1 MPLLRHRGSGCSKKL
16 VSRGVF
22 PASPGER
29 IINLTRLSWYGVIS
43 SEAVTVNTFT
53 LLFMTFLVLRAG
65 TSFWLS
71 KRQQQYVAAHS
82 QTVPPEFASR
92 VSLDEHRKAADY
104 TNARVQFGR
113 VELLLSLLLLLV
125 WTLGG
130 ALDAIDRFWAG
141 FSLPAMVTA
150 VAVIAS
156 VAFISA
162 LAGIP
167 TALYRTFVIEER
179 FGFNRSNASTFWKD
193 RLKGTLVIVLIG
205 LPLLLLLLWFMET
218 AGRYWW
224 LFAWAAIALFS
235 VVLNWVFPRVI
246 APLFNRF
253 EPLEKG
259 EVADRLQALLE
270 RAGFHSDGIY
280 VMDGSRRSSHGNA
293 YFTGLGKTKRVVFFD
308 TLLQQ
313 LTPAQVEA
321 VLAHE
326 LGHFK
331 RLHILKGMMLSTAM
345 SFVGFAMLA
354 WLMQQGWFY
363 TGLGVSE
370 PSSYMALL
378 LFVLVSPVFTFFIS
392 PLMAWYSRR
401 HEFEAD
407 AFAASQAD
415 AESLA
420 SALVNLYRKN
430 ASTLTPDPLY
440 SAFYDSHPPASIR
453 IARLGS
459 SAS

>member
-1 MPLLRHRGSGCSKKL
+1 MFLPLLCFKIL
-16 VSRGVF
+16 CLY
-22 PASPGER
+22 SP
-29 IINLTRLSWYGVIS
+29 SWARVNYGNSVCMN
-43 SEAVTVNTFT
+43 AFT
-53 LLFMTFLVLRAG
+53 LLFMAFLVLWIG
-65 TSFWLS
+65 MSFWLS
-71 KRQQQYVAAHS
+71 NRQERHVAAHR

-92 VSLDEHRKAADY
+92 VSSEEHMKAADY
-104 TNARVQFGR
+104 TNAKVRFGR
-113 VELLLSLLLLLV
+113 VELLFSVLLLIL

-141 FSLPAMVTA
+141 FALPGIVTGA
-150 VAVIAS
+150 AVITS

-162 LAGIP
+162 VLGLPAS
-167 TALYRTFVIEER
+167 LYRTFVIEER
-179 FGFNRSNASTFWKD
+179 FGFNRSDIATFCKD
-193 RLKGTLVIVLIG
+193 RLKGVLVLSLTG
-205 LPLLLLLLWFMET
+205 LPLLLLVLWFMEA

-224 LFAWAAIALFS
+224 LLGWAALALFS
-235 VVLNWVFPRVI
+235 VALNWAFPRFI

-253 EPLEKG
+253 EPLENG
-259 EVADRLQALLE
+259 DVADRLKSLLE
-270 RAGFHSDGIY
+270 RTGFRSDGIY
-280 VMDGSRRSSHGNA
+280 VMDSSRRSTHGNA
-293 YFTGLGKTKRVVFFD
+293 YFTGFGKTKRIVFFD
-308 TLLQQ
+308 TLLKQ
-313 LTPAQVEA
+313 LKPAQIEA

-331 RLHILKGMMLSTAM
+331 RRHILKGMILSLAM
-345 SFVGFAMLA
+345 SFTGFALLA

-378 LFVLVSPVFTFFIS
+378 LFVLVAPVFTFFIS
-392 PLMAWYSRR
+392 PVMAWYSRR

-407 AFAASQAD
+407 AFAAGQAD
-415 AESLA
+415 AASLA

-459 SAS
+459 ASS

>member
-1 MPLLRHRGSGCSKKL
+1 
-16 VSRGVF
+16 VF
-22 PASPGER
+22 LPFLCFKILCLYSP
-29 IINLTRLSWYGVIS
+29 SWARVNYGNSVCMN
-43 SEAVTVNTFT
+43 AFT
-53 LLFMTFLVLRAG
+53 LLFMAFLVLWIG
-65 TSFWLS
+65 MSFWLS
-71 KRQQQYVAAHS
+71 NRQERHVAAHR

-92 VSLDEHRKAADY
+92 VSSEEHMKAADY
-104 TNARVQFGR
+104 TNAKVRFGR
-113 VELLLSLLLLLV
+113 VELLFSVLLLIL

-141 FSLPAMVTA
+141 LALPGIVTGA
-150 VAVIAS
+150 AVITS
-156 VAFISA
+156 VAFI
-162 LAGIP
+162 
-167 TALYRTFVIEER
+167 TAVLGLPASLYRTFVIEER
-179 FGFNRSNASTFWKD
+179 FGFNRSDIATFCKD
-193 RLKGTLVIVLIG
+193 RLKGVLVLSLTG
-205 LPLLLLLLWFMET
+205 LPLLLLVLWFMEA

-224 LFAWAAIALFS
+224 LLGWAALALFS
-235 VVLNWVFPRVI
+235 VALNWAFPRFI

-253 EPLEKG
+253 EPLENG
-259 EVADRLQALLE
+259 DVADRLKSLLE
-270 RAGFHSDGIY
+270 RTGFRSDGIY
-280 VMDGSRRSSHGNA
+280 VMDSSRRSTHGNA
-293 YFTGLGKTKRVVFFD
+293 YFTGFGKTKRIVFFD
-308 TLLQQ
+308 TLLKQ
-313 LTPAQVEA
+313 LKPAQIEA

-331 RLHILKGMMLSTAM
+331 RRHILKGMILSLAM
-345 SFVGFAMLA
+345 SFTGFALLA

-378 LFVLVSPVFTFFIS
+378 LFVLVAPVFTFFIS
-392 PLMAWYSRR
+392 PVMAWYSRR

-407 AFAASQAD
+407 AFAAGQAD
-415 AESLA
+415 AASLA

-459 SAS
+459 ASS

>member
-1 MPLLRHRGSGCSKKL
+1 
-16 VSRGVF
+16 VF
-22 PASPGER
+22 LPFLCFKILCLYSP
-29 IINLTRLSWYGVIS
+29 SWARVNYGNSVCMN
-43 SEAVTVNTFT
+43 AFT
-53 LLFMTFLVLRAG
+53 LLFMAFLVLWIG
-65 TSFWLS
+65 MSFWLS
-71 KRQQQYVAAHS
+71 NRQERHVAAHR

-92 VSLDEHRKAADY
+92 VSSEEHMKAADY
-104 TNARVQFGR
+104 TNAKVRFGR
-113 VELLLSLLLLLV
+113 VELLFSVLLLIL

-141 FSLPAMVTA
+141 LALPGIVTGA
-150 VAVIAS
+150 AVITS
-156 VAFISA
+156 VAFI
-162 LAGIP
+162 
-167 TALYRTFVIEER
+167 TAVFGLPASLYRTFVIEER
-179 FGFNRSNASTFWKD
+179 FGFNRSDIATFCKD
-193 RLKGTLVIVLIG
+193 RLKGVLVLSLTG
-205 LPLLLLLLWFMET
+205 LPLLLLVLWFMEA

-224 LFAWAAIALFS
+224 LLGWAALALFS
-235 VVLNWVFPRVI
+235 VALNWAFPRFI

-253 EPLEKG
+253 EPLENG
-259 EVADRLQALLE
+259 DVADRLKSLLE
-270 RAGFHSDGIY
+270 RTGFRSDGIY
-280 VMDGSRRSSHGNA
+280 VMDSSRRSTHGNA
-293 YFTGLGKTKRVVFFD
+293 YFTGFGKTKRIVFFD
-308 TLLQQ
+308 TLLKQ
-313 LTPAQVEA
+313 LKPAQIEA

-331 RLHILKGMMLSTAM
+331 RRHILKGMILSLAM
-345 SFVGFAMLA
+345 SFTGFALLA

-378 LFVLVSPVFTFFIS
+378 LFVLVAPVFTFFIS
-392 PLMAWYSRR
+392 PVMAWYSRR

-407 AFAASQAD
+407 AFAAGQAD
-415 AESLA
+415 AASLA

-459 SAS
+459 ASS